1 LALIYLG
8 YSSIIGRAMVVP
20 SSEAWKLALA
30 IALGAAILMGAW
42 GAAPRRSVPRT
53 ELRRLVACALLLYGV
68 GALASLTDH
77 ATLAAI
83 AYASGISVCALALW
97 LSRGSDADDPPRGGD
112 DPSDEQPP
120 PAPDG
125 MPDFDW
131 NAFEREFR
139 SYARRSSGRTPA
151 GAR

>member
-1 LALIYLG
+1 
-8 YSSIIGRAMVVP
+8 MVVP
-20 SSEAWKLALA
+20 ASEMWKLALA
-30 IALGAAILMGAW
+30 FALGAAIVMGAW

-68 GALASLTDH
+68 GGLASLVGH
-77 ATLAAI
+77 STLAAL
-83 AYASGISVCALALW
+83 AYAAGISVCALALW
-97 LSRGSDADDPPRGGD
+97 LSRGSDADDPPQGGE

-125 MPDFDW
+125 MPEFDW
-131 NAFEREFR
+131 AAFEREFQN
-139 SYARRSSGRTPA
+139 YVRRSERTPA

>member
-1 LALIYLG
+1 
-8 YSSIIGRAMVVP
+8 MVVP

-30 IALGAAILMGAW
+30 IALGAAILLGAW

-53 ELRRLVACALLLYGV
+53 ELRRLVACALLLYVV
-68 GALASLTDH
+68 GALASLTSH

-97 LSRGSDADDPPRGGD
+97 LSRGSDADDPPRGGE

-125 MPDFDW
+125 MPQFDW
-131 NAFEREFR
+131 AAFEREFR
-139 SYARRSSGRTPA
+139 SYSRSSERTPA
-151 GAR
+151 GAP